1 MIRQLSI
8 LIPTRNDACKH
19 QVEALQKMAS
29 AIDGLEFEIIVSDD
43 ASTNSDTIKQN
54 EAINTMEHCI
64 LLYNTKNLGRAKNR
78 NFLAQ
83 NAHYNWL
90 LYLDCNVKIK
100 NEDFILTYLKQENAE
115 VVNGGIFAEPDEYL
129 ARHNLRYQYEKKIEP
144 KHIAISRQQRPY
156 QSFRTSNFM
165 VRRDIMLANPFDE
178 TVPGYGY
185 EDVLWGKT
193 LCQNKLTI
201 NHIEN
206 PVVMTHF
213 EKNAD
218 YVAKVEEAMRTLH
231 ALRHEMNGY
240 SPLLSEVE
248 SLRKKHLI
256 PLFTT
261 LYKPLLKRIRKN
273 LVGERPQI
281 RLLNIYKL
289 GYYLSIKG

>member
-8 LIPTRNDACKH
+8 LIPTRNDACQH
-19 QVEALQKMAS
+19 QVETLHEMAS
-29 AIDGLEFEIIVSDD
+29 NINGLQFEIIVSDD
-43 ASTNSDTIKQN
+43 NSTDAEAIRQN
-54 EAINTMEHCI
+54 EKIDTMEHCKV
-64 LLYNTKNLGRAKNR
+64 LHRTENLGRSQNR

-83 NAHYNWL
+83 NASYDWL
-90 LYLDCNVKIK
+90 LYLDCNVKI
-100 NEDFILTYLKQENAE
+100 NNQDFLRNYLEQDNAE
-115 VVNGGIFAEPDEYL
+115 VVNGGIIAEYDKHL
-129 ARHNLRYQYEKKIEP
+129 SKHNLRYQYEKKIES
-144 KHIAISRQQRPY
+144 KHVASQRRQRPY

-165 VRRDIMLANPFDE
+165 VRRDVMLANPLDE
-178 TVPGYGY
+178 NVPGYGY

-193 LCQNKLTI
+193 LCTKDIQI

-206 PVVMTHF
+206 HVVMTHF
-213 EKNAD
+213 ENNAA

-261 LYKPLLKRIRKN
+261 FYKPLLKRIRKN
-273 LVGERPQI
+273 LVGEKPQI

-289 GYYLSIKG
+289 GYYLSIKN